1 MSDDTFNK
9 DEQLFAGLVS
19 SFASSAWVALGKIK
33 NPMSDKIER
42 NMEQASY
49 AIDMLDMIQ
58 RQMGENLSE
67 AERTFLQSTLGDLKL
82 NFVEEQKKPDPEP
95 EVDSSEEAENEPEE
109 SDESFDDSIEK
120 ETPKK

>member
-1 MSDDTFNK
+1 
-9 DEQLFAGLVS
+9 
-19 SFASSAWVALGKIK
+19 
-33 NPMSDKIER
+33 
-42 NMEQASY
+42 MEQASY

-58 RQMGENLSE
+58 RRMGENLSE

-109 SDESFDDSIEK
+109 SDESVIDLNEK

>member
-1 MSDDTFNK
+1 
-9 DEQLFAGLVS
+9 
-19 SFASSAWVALGKIK
+19 
-33 NPMSDKIER
+33 
-42 NMEQASY
+42 MEQASY

-58 RQMGENLSE
+58 RRMGENLSE

-82 NFVEEQKKPDPEP
+82 NFVEEQKKPGPEP

>member
-1 MSDDTFNK
+1 
-9 DEQLFAGLVS
+9 
-19 SFASSAWVALGKIK
+19 VALGKIK

-58 RQMGENLSE
+58 RRMGENLSE

-109 SDESFDDSIEK
+109 SDESFDDSNEK

>member
-1 MSDDTFNK
+1 
-9 DEQLFAGLVS
+9 
-19 SFASSAWVALGKIK
+19 
-33 NPMSDKIER
+33 
-42 NMEQASY
+42 MEQASY

-58 RQMGENLSE
+58 RRMGENLSE